1 PATALPASG
10 QGRDGSS
17 PACVTEVSCLCGS
30 APCLLCGCCPSA
42 KNSTISRLLFTI
54 FLFLGTLVSIIM
66 IIPGVEKEL
75 HKLPGFCEG
84 SGSVLGVQTNV
95 DCSSFLGHKAVYR
108 MGFAMAAFFCLFAVL
123 MVCVRSSKD
132 PRAALQNGFWFFK
145 FLVLVG
151 ITVGAFY
158 IPDGAF
164 TSGEELPVLSLAPLP
179 GIKPRAVPPSLTCP
193 VLSWL
198 FSSSQVWFYFGVVGS
213 FLFILI
219 QLVLLI
225 DFAHSWSQRWLHNAD
240 EGSAKGW
247 YAGGC
252 GGTTVVLGLS
262 SCQGRVRLSWLGLGA
277 LLQPLWSPPPALCAV
292 TFIFYAA
299 SIAAVVLLYVYY
311 TKPEG
316 CTEGKAFISI
326 NLILCLI
333 VSVVSILPKIQVR
346 RSTHDPEAVSPRGTG
361 APKHPLLC
369 LQEAQ
374 PHSGLLQASL
384 ITLYTI
390 YVTWSALANV
400 PSQRCNP
407 TLLVRN
413 STGSA
418 TATEPLTTWWDA
430 PSIVGL
436 VIFILCT
443 LFISLRSSDHPQVN
457 KLMLTEESGAGAG
470 AGAGPGAEEE
480 GGVRRAYDNEQDG
493 VSYNYTF
500 FHLCLLL
507 AALYIMMTLTN
518 WYRPDESLQ
527 VLRSPWTAVWVK
539 ICSSWAGLLLYLWT
553 LVAPLVLPDRD
564 FS

>member
-1 PATALPASG
+1 LGTCFGASLNPSDMG
-10 QGRDGSS
+10 MLLLQ
-17 PACVTEVSCLCGS
+17 VSCLCGS

-42 KNSTISRLLFTI
+42 KNSTISRLLFTF

-75 HKLPGFCEG
+75 RKLPGFCEG
-84 SGSVLGVQTNV
+84 SGSVLGVQTHV
-95 DCSSFLGHKAVYR
+95 DCGSFLGHKAVYR
-108 MGFAMAAFFCLFAVL
+108 MGFAMAAFFFLFAMI

-132 PRAALQNGFWFFK
+132 PRAAVQNGFWFFK

-164 TSGEELPVLSLAPLP
+164 TS
-179 GIKPRAVPPSLTCP
+179 
-193 VLSWL
+193 
-198 FSSSQVWFYFGVVGS
+198 VWFYFGVVGS

-225 DFAHSWSQRWLHNAD
+225 DFAHSWSQLWLRNAG
-240 EGSAKGW
+240 ESNAKGW
-247 YAGGC
+247 YA
-252 GGTTVVLGLS
+252 
-262 SCQGRVRLSWLGLGA
+262 
-277 LLQPLWSPPPALCAV
+277 ALCV
-292 TFIFYAA
+292 ITFIFYAT
-299 SIAAVVLLYVYY
+299 SIAAIVLLYVYY

-316 CTEGKAFISI
+316 CTEGKVLISI

-333 VSVVSILPKIQVR
+333 VSAVSILPKIQ
-346 RSTHDPEAVSPRGTG
+346 D
-361 APKHPLLC
+361 
-369 LQEAQ
+369 AQ

-384 ITLYTI
+384 ITLYTV

-400 PSQRCNP
+400 PTQTCNP

-418 TATEPLTTWWDA
+418 TATQLLTTWWDA

-436 VIFILCT
+436 IIFILCT
-443 LFISLRSSDHPQVN
+443 LFISVRSSDHPQVN
-457 KLMLTEESGAGAG
+457 KLMLTEESTAGVGSEAAAMENG
-470 AGAGPGAEEE
+470 LHH
-480 GGVRRAYDNEQDG
+480 AYDNEQDG

-518 WYRPDESLQ
+518 WYRPDESLR
-527 VLRSPWTAVWVK
+527 VLTSPWTAVWVK

>member
-1 PATALPASG
+1 GLVSL
-10 QGRDGSS
+10 Q
-17 PACVTEVSCLCGS
+17 VSCLCGS
-30 APCLLCGCCPSA
+30 APCLLCGCCPST
-42 KNSTISRLLFTI
+42 KNSTISRLLFTF

-84 SGSVLGVQTNV
+84 SGSVLGLQPRV
-95 DCSSFLGHKAVYR
+95 DCGSFLGHKAVYR
-108 MGFAMAAFFCLFAVL
+108 MGFAMAAFFCLFAAL

-164 TSGEELPVLSLAPLP
+164 TS
-179 GIKPRAVPPSLTCP
+179 
-193 VLSWL
+193 
-198 FSSSQVWFYFGVVGS
+198 VWFYFGVVGS

-225 DFAHSWSQRWLHNAD
+225 DFAHSWSQRWLRNAG
-240 EGSAKGW
+240 ESNAKGW
-247 YAGGC
+247 YA
-252 GGTTVVLGLS
+252 
-262 SCQGRVRLSWLGLGA
+262 
-277 LLQPLWSPPPALCAV
+277 ALCTV

-299 SIAAVVLLYVYY
+299 SIAAVALLYVYY

-333 VSVVSILPKIQVR
+333 VSVVSILPKIQ
-346 RSTHDPEAVSPRGTG
+346 
-361 APKHPLLC
+361 
-369 LQEAQ
+369 EAQ

-400 PSQRCNP
+400 PTQRCNP

-418 TATEPLTTWWDA
+418 TGTEPLTTWWDA

-443 LFISLRSSDHPQVN
+443 LFI
-457 KLMLTEESGAGAG
+457 
-470 AGAGPGAEEE
+470 
-480 GGVRRAYDNEQDG
+480 
-493 VSYNYTF
+493 
-500 FHLCLLL
+500 
-507 AALYIMMTLTN
+507 
-518 WYRPDESLQ
+518 
-527 VLRSPWTAVWVK
+527 
-539 ICSSWAGLLLYLWT
+539 
-553 LVAPLVLPDRD
+553 
-564 FS
+564 

>member
-1 PATALPASG
+1 
-10 QGRDGSS
+10 
-17 PACVTEVSCLCGS
+17 SCLCGS

-42 KNSTISRLLFTI
+42 KNSTISRLLFTF

-84 SGSVLGVQTNV
+84 SGSVLGLQTKV

-108 MGFAMAAFFCLFAVL
+108 MGFAMAAFFCLFALL

-164 TSGEELPVLSLAPLP
+164 TS
-179 GIKPRAVPPSLTCP
+179 
-193 VLSWL
+193 
-198 FSSSQVWFYFGVVGS
+198 VWFYFGVVGS

-225 DFAHSWSQRWLHNAD
+225 DLAHSWSQSWLRNAD
-240 EGSAKGW
+240 QGNAKGW
-247 YAGGC
+247 YA
-252 GGTTVVLGLS
+252 
-262 SCQGRVRLSWLGLGA
+262 
-277 LLQPLWSPPPALCAV
+277 ALCTI
-292 TFIFYAA
+292 TFLFYAA
-299 SIAAVVLLYVYY
+299 SIAALVLLYVYY

-326 NLILCLI
+326 NLILCLV
-333 VSVVSILPKIQVR
+333 VSVVSILPKI
-346 RSTHDPEAVSPRGTG
+346 
-361 APKHPLLC
+361 
-369 LQEAQ
+369 QEAQ

-400 PSQRCNP
+400 PGKAGTALGLGEGCWDRVSNP
-407 TLLVRN
+407 WRGCL
-413 STGSA
+413 S
-418 TATEPLTTWWDA
+418 
-430 PSIVGL
+430 
-436 VIFILCT
+436 LCPRAHACSR
-443 LFISLRSSDHPQVN
+443 SLRSSDHPQVN

-470 AGAGPGAEEE
+470 PGAGGDTEE

-493 VSYNYTF
+493 VSYSYTF

-518 WYRPDESLQ
+518 WYRPDETLQ
-527 VLRSPWTAVWVK
+527 VLSSPWTAVWVK

>member
-1 PATALPASG
+1 MG
-10 QGRDGSS
+10 
-17 PACVTEVSCLCGS
+17 ACLGVCSLLSCVSCLCGS

-42 KNSTISRLLFTI
+42 KNSTISRLLFTL

-84 SGSVLGVQTNV
+84 SGSVLGVQTKV

-145 FLVLVG
+145 FLILVG

-164 TSGEELPVLSLAPLP
+164 TS
-179 GIKPRAVPPSLTCP
+179 
-193 VLSWL
+193 
-198 FSSSQVWFYFGVVGS
+198 VWFYFGVVGS

-225 DFAHSWSQRWLHNAD
+225 DLAHSWSQRWLHNA
-240 EGSAKGW
+240 EQGSAKGW
-247 YAGGC
+247 YA
-252 GGTTVVLGLS
+252 
-262 SCQGRVRLSWLGLGA
+262 
-277 LLQPLWSPPPALCAV
+277 ALCTV

-299 SIAAVVLLYVYY
+299 SIAAIVLLYVYY

-346 RSTHDPEAVSPRGTG
+346 LLGSTGSPWGTGALRAVSLQGTG
-361 APKHPLLC
+361 APRAVSLQGTGAPGAVSLQGTGAPGAVSPWGTGAPRAVSLQGTGAPRALRLCHPGVQEPPQHPLLC

-390 YVTWSALANV
+390 YITWAALANV

-407 TLLVRN
+407 TLLLRN

-443 LFISLRSSDHPQVN
+443 LFIR
-457 KLMLTEESGAGAG
+457 
-470 AGAGPGAEEE
+470 
-480 GGVRRAYDNEQDG
+480 
-493 VSYNYTF
+493 
-500 FHLCLLL
+500 
-507 AALYIMMTLTN
+507 
-518 WYRPDESLQ
+518 
-527 VLRSPWTAVWVK
+527 
-539 ICSSWAGLLLYLWT
+539 
-553 LVAPLVLPDRD
+553 
-564 FS
+564 

>member
-1 PATALPASG
+1 SSWAHILGPASPPHHG
-10 QGRDGSS
+10 LLSLQ
-17 PACVTEVSCLCGS
+17 VSCLCGS

-42 KNSTISRLLFTI
+42 KNSTISRLLFTF

-84 SGSVLGVQTNV
+84 SGSVLGVQPNV

-123 MVCVRSSKD
+123 MVCVRSSQD

-145 FLVLVG
+145 FLLLVG

-164 TSGEELPVLSLAPLP
+164 TS
-179 GIKPRAVPPSLTCP
+179 
-193 VLSWL
+193 
-198 FSSSQVWFYFGVVGS
+198 VWFYFGVVGS

-225 DFAHSWSQRWLHNAD
+225 DFAHSWSQRWLRKAD
-240 EGSAKGW
+240 EGSARGW
-247 YAGGC
+247 YA
-252 GGTTVVLGLS
+252 
-262 SCQGRVRLSWLGLGA
+262 
-277 LLQPLWSPPPALCAV
+277 ALCSV

-299 SIAAVVLLYVYY
+299 SIVAIALLYVYY

-346 RSTHDPEAVSPRGTG
+346 QWRAPRSTQG
-361 APKHPLLC
+361 C
-369 LQEAQ
+369 
-374 PHSGLLQASL
+374 
-384 ITLYTI
+384 
-390 YVTWSALANV
+390 VTPGYRSTQGC
-400 PSQRCNP
+400 QRCNP

-413 STGSA
+413 STASA
-418 TATEPLTTWWDA
+418 TASEPLTAWWDA
-430 PSIVGL
+430 PSIAGL

-457 KLMLTEESGAGAG
+457 KLMLTEESAAG
-470 AGAGPGAEEE
+470 AGAGPGGAEE

-518 WYRPDESLQ
+518 WYRPDESSQ

-553 LVAPLVLPDRD
+553 LVAPLLLPDRD

>member
-1 PATALPASG
+1 MG
-10 QGRDGSS
+10 
-17 PACVTEVSCLCGS
+17 ACLGVCSLLSCVSCLCGS

-42 KNSTISRLLFTI
+42 KNSTISRLLFTF

-84 SGSVLGVQTNV
+84 SGSVLGVQTKV

-158 IPDGAF
+158 IPDGTF
-164 TSGEELPVLSLAPLP
+164 TS
-179 GIKPRAVPPSLTCP
+179 
-193 VLSWL
+193 
-198 FSSSQVWFYFGVVGS
+198 VWFYFGVVGS

-225 DFAHSWSQRWLHNAD
+225 DLAHSWSQRWLHNA
-240 EGSAKGW
+240 EQGSAKGW
-247 YAGGC
+247 YA
-252 GGTTVVLGLS
+252 
-262 SCQGRVRLSWLGLGA
+262 
-277 LLQPLWSPPPALCAV
+277 ALCTV

-299 SIAAVVLLYVYY
+299 SIASIVLLYVYY

-346 RSTHDPEAVSPRGTG
+346 QWGTPRGLGLCHRGVQEHPTAGAVSPWGTG
-361 APKHPLLC
+361 TPRSTQGCVTLGYRSTQEQPGLCHPGVQEHTGLCHPGVQGLCHPGVQEHPQHPLLF

-390 YVTWSALANV
+390 YVTWDR
-400 PSQRCNP
+400 PGQR
-407 TLLVRN
+407 
-413 STGSA
+413 
-418 TATEPLTTWWDA
+418 
-430 PSIVGL
+430 
-436 VIFILCT
+436 
-443 LFISLRSSDHPQVN
+443 
-457 KLMLTEESGAGAG
+457 
-470 AGAGPGAEEE
+470 AE
-480 GGVRRAYDNEQDG
+480 
-493 VSYNYTF
+493 
-500 FHLCLLL
+500 
-507 AALYIMMTLTN
+507 
-518 WYRPDESLQ
+518 
-527 VLRSPWTAVWVK
+527 
-539 ICSSWAGLLLYLWT
+539 
-553 LVAPLVLPDRD
+553 
-564 FS
+564 

>member
-1 PATALPASG
+1 
-10 QGRDGSS
+10 
-17 PACVTEVSCLCGS
+17 SCLCGS

-42 KNSTISRLLFTI
+42 KNSTISRLLFTF

-84 SGSVLGVQTNV
+84 SGSVLGLQTRV

-123 MVCVRSSKD
+123 MVCVRSSRD
-132 PRAALQNGFWFFK
+132 PRAALHNGFWFFK

-164 TSGEELPVLSLAPLP
+164 TS
-179 GIKPRAVPPSLTCP
+179 
-193 VLSWL
+193 
-198 FSSSQVWFYFGVVGS
+198 VWFYFGVVGS

-225 DFAHSWSQRWLHNAD
+225 DLAHSWSQRWLRSAD
-240 EGSAKGW
+240 EGNAKGW
-247 YAGGC
+247 YA
-252 GGTTVVLGLS
+252 
-262 SCQGRVRLSWLGLGA
+262 
-277 LLQPLWSPPPALCAV
+277 ALCII

-316 CTEGKAFISI
+316 CTQGKAFISI

-333 VSVVSILPKIQVR
+333 VSVVSIVPKI
-346 RSTHDPEAVSPRGTG
+346 
-361 APKHPLLC
+361 
-369 LQEAQ
+369 QEAQ

-400 PSQRCNP
+400 PAQRCNP

-418 TATEPLTTWWDA
+418 AATGPVTTWWDA

-443 LFISLRSSDHPQVN
+443 LFIRVSPEPQIALPVLGTALRTKPG
-457 KLMLTEESGAGAG
+457 SGG
-470 AGAGPGAEEE
+470 GPRREE

-527 VLRSPWTAVWVK
+527 VLSSPWTAVWVK
-539 ICSSWAGLLLYLWT
+539 MCSSWAGLLLYLWT

>member
-1 PATALPASG
+1 MG
-10 QGRDGSS
+10 
-17 PACVTEVSCLCGS
+17 ACLGVCSLLSCVSCLCGS

-42 KNSTISRLLFTI
+42 KNSTISRLLFTF
-54 FLFLGTLVSIIM
+54 FLFLGTLVSIVM

-84 SGSVLGVQTNV
+84 SGSVLGVQTHV

-108 MGFAMAAFFCLFAVL
+108 MGFAMATFFSLFAVL
-123 MVCVRSSKD
+123 MLCVRSSRD
-132 PRAALQNGFWFFK
+132 PRAAVQNGFWFFK

-158 IPDGAF
+158 IPDGTF
-164 TSGEELPVLSLAPLP
+164 TS
-179 GIKPRAVPPSLTCP
+179 
-193 VLSWL
+193 
-198 FSSSQVWFYFGVVGS
+198 VWFYFGVVGA

-219 QLVLLI
+219 QLILLI
-225 DFAHSWSQRWLHNAD
+225 DFAHSWSQLWLRNAG
-240 EGSAKGW
+240 ESNAKGW
-247 YAGGC
+247 YA
-252 GGTTVVLGLS
+252 
-262 SCQGRVRLSWLGLGA
+262 
-277 LLQPLWSPPPALCAV
+277 ALCII
-292 TFIFYAA
+292 TFTFYAT
-299 SIAAVVLLYVYY
+299 SIAAIVLLYMYY

-316 CTEGKAFISI
+316 CTEGKVLISI

-333 VSVVSILPKIQVR
+333 VSVVSILPKIQ
-346 RSTHDPEAVSPRGTG
+346 D
-361 APKHPLLC
+361 
-369 LQEAQ
+369 AQ
-374 PHSGLLQASL
+374 PHSGLLQASI

-400 PSQRCNP
+400 PVQSCNP

-418 TATEPLTTWWDA
+418 MATQPLTTWWDA

-436 VIFILCT
+436 IIFILCT
-443 LFISLRSSDHPQVN
+443 LFISIRSSDHPQVN
-457 KLMLTEESGAGAG
+457 KLMLTEESTAGLGREA
-470 AGAGPGAEEE
+470 AAMESELH
-480 GGVRRAYDNEQDG
+480 RAYDNEQDG
-493 VSYNYTF
+493 VSYSYSF

-518 WYRPDESLQ
+518 WYRPDERLQ
-527 VLRSPWTAVWVK
+527 VLTSPWTAVWVK
-539 ICSSWAGLLLYLWT
+539 ISSSWAGLLLYLWT

>member
-1 PATALPASG
+1 
-10 QGRDGSS
+10 
-17 PACVTEVSCLCGS
+17 SCLCGS

-42 KNSTISRLLFTI
+42 KNSTISRLLFTF

-158 IPDGAF
+158 IPDGTF
-164 TSGEELPVLSLAPLP
+164 TS
-179 GIKPRAVPPSLTCP
+179 
-193 VLSWL
+193 
-198 FSSSQVWFYFGVVGS
+198 VWFYFGVVGS

-225 DFAHSWSQRWLHNAD
+225 DFAHSWSQRWLRNAD

-247 YAGGC
+247 YA
-252 GGTTVVLGLS
+252 
-262 SCQGRVRLSWLGLGA
+262 
-277 LLQPLWSPPPALCAV
+277 ALCSV

-333 VSVVSILPKIQVR
+333 VSVVSILPKIQ
-346 RSTHDPEAVSPRGTG
+346 
-361 APKHPLLC
+361 
-369 LQEAQ
+369 

-390 YVTWSALANV
+390 YVTWAALANV
-400 PSQRCNP
+400 PSKPDKPGLWGGMAGAGHSLQW
-407 TLLVRN
+407 V
-413 STGSA
+413 SV
-418 TATEPLTTWWDA
+418 PLCPW
-430 PSIVGL
+430 GL
-436 VIFILCT
+436 T
-443 LFISLRSSDHPQVN
+443 PLRSSDHPQVN

-470 AGAGPGAEEE
+470 PGGAEE

-493 VSYNYTF
+493 VSYSYTF

-527 VLRSPWTAVWVK
+527 VLSSPWTAVWVK

-553 LVAPLVLPDRD
+553 LVAPLLLPERD

>member
-1 PATALPASG
+1 
-10 QGRDGSS
+10 
-17 PACVTEVSCLCGS
+17 SCLCGS

-42 KNSTISRLLFTI
+42 KNSTISRLLFTF

-145 FLVLVG
+145 FLALVG

-164 TSGEELPVLSLAPLP
+164 TS
-179 GIKPRAVPPSLTCP
+179 
-193 VLSWL
+193 
-198 FSSSQVWFYFGVVGS
+198 VWFYFGVVGS

-225 DFAHSWSQRWLHNAD
+225 DFAHSWSQRWLHNA
-240 EGSAKGW
+240 EQGSAKGW
-247 YAGGC
+247 YA
-252 GGTTVVLGLS
+252 
-262 SCQGRVRLSWLGLGA
+262 
-277 LLQPLWSPPPALCAV
+277 ALCTV
-292 TFIFYAA
+292 TFLFYAA

-333 VSVVSILPKIQVR
+333 VSVVSILPKIQ
-346 RSTHDPEAVSPRGTG
+346 
-361 APKHPLLC
+361 
-369 LQEAQ
+369 EAQ

-390 YVTWSALANV
+390 YVTWAALANV
-400 PSQRCNP
+400 PSKP
-407 TLLVRN
+407 DLPGL
-413 STGSA
+413 GGGMA
-418 TATEPLTTWWDA
+418 GAGALTAGVSVPLCPW
-430 PSIVGL
+430 GL
-436 VIFILCT
+436 TRV
-443 LFISLRSSDHPQVN
+443 LRSSDHPQVN

-470 AGAGPGAEEE
+470 AGAGPGGAEE
-480 GGVRRAYDNEQDG
+480 GGEHRAYDNEQDG

-527 VLRSPWTAVWVK
+527 VLSSPWTAVWVK

-553 LVAPLVLPDRD
+553 LVAPLLLPDRD

>member
-1 PATALPASG
+1 
-10 QGRDGSS
+10 
-17 PACVTEVSCLCGS
+17 SCLCGS

-108 MGFAMAAFFCLFAVL
+108 MGFATAAFFCLFAVL

-164 TSGEELPVLSLAPLP
+164 TS
-179 GIKPRAVPPSLTCP
+179 
-193 VLSWL
+193 
-198 FSSSQVWFYFGVVGS
+198 VWFYFGVVGS

-225 DFAHSWSQRWLHNAD
+225 DFAHSWSQRWLRSAD

-247 YAGGC
+247 YA
-252 GGTTVVLGLS
+252 
-262 SCQGRVRLSWLGLGA
+262 
-277 LLQPLWSPPPALCAV
+277 ALCAV

-333 VSVVSILPKIQVR
+333 VSVVSILPKIQ
-346 RSTHDPEAVSPRGTG
+346 
-361 APKHPLLC
+361 
-369 LQEAQ
+369 EAQ

-400 PSQRCNP
+400 PSKPATPWLWERAGGAGA
-407 TLLVRN
+407 L
-413 STGSA
+413 TGVGVCPSVGADPSA
-418 TATEPLTTWWDA
+418 R
-430 PSIVGL
+430 
-436 VIFILCT
+436 
-443 LFISLRSSDHPQVN
+443 SLRSSDHPQVN

-470 AGAGPGAEEE
+470 PGGAEE

-553 LVAPLVLPDRD
+553 LVAPLLLPDRD